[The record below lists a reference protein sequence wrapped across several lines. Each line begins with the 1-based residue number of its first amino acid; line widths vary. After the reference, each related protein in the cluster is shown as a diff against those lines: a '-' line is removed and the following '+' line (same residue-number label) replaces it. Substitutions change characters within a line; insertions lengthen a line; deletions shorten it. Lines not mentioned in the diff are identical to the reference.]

1 MKYNKKIVAGLLAA
15 SLCAGSIAF
24 AAPAMTRN
32 IGINYNLKLKVNGQ
46 DYTVDDEN
54 QRPFKTSDGRAY
66 VSVASLNKMGI
77 ATSTYADNT
86 VTIKN
91 AVSGA
96 SSSELQSQLNAV
108 IAQNNSL
115 MTTNNNLMTENT
127 KLKAEIEALKGS
139 ASSSGSSSTDD
150 PFEDL
155 RSSEKRELVS
165 DIESDISRLRATSVF
180 QRSQRFDVSAS
191 LDDDSVSLELTPDA
205 NWTAAEIK
213 SWNDILDDSDDYD
226 DLEEDFE
233 DFIQEIMEELED
245 TLDDYEGYDVKVEIY
260 CDKDAKNM
268 VMEGEY
274 RNSKDKVYVDF
285 NDAK

>member
-1 MKYNKKIVAGLLAA
+1 MKYNKKLVAGILAA

-32 IGINYNLKLKVNGQ
+32 IGVNYNLKLKVNGQ

-91 AVSGA
+91 VVSG
-96 SSSELQSQLNAV
+96 SSDLQSQLNAV

-115 MTTNNNLMTENT
+115 MTTNNNLMTENA

-139 ASSSGSSSTDD
+139 SSTNTGDA
-150 PFEDL
+150 FKGTS
-155 RSSEKRELVS
+155 RSEKS
-165 DIESDISRLRATSVF
+165 DLAKDIQRNLDTRAYTTF
-180 QRSQRFDVSAS
+180 QRSQRFEYAAS
-191 LDDDSVSLELTPDA
+191 ISDTKVSLELTPYDA
-205 NWTAAEIK
+205 WTADDVKA
-213 SWNDILDDSDDYD
+213 WNAILDSSSKYD
-226 DLEEDFE
+226 DLEEDYTEFVE
-233 DFIQEIMEELED
+233 DLLDELSDILED
-245 TLDDYEGYDVKVEIY
+245 YKGYDVQIEIFS
-260 CDKDAKNM
+260 DSSANNLVVDA
-268 VMEGEY
+268 EY
-274 RNSKDKVYVDF
+274 RASKDKIYVDF